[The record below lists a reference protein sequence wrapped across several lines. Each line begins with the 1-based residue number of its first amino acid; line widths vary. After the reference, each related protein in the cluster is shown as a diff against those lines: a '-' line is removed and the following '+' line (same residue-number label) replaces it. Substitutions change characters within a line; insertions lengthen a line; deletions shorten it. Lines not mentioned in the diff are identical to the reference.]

1 MLHYK
6 IPRRHALIVDPYG
19 RPVVSIRVSVTQKCN
34 LHCFYC
40 HREGED
46 HDKYNYTEMT
56 PEEIKRIISVVASY
70 SIGKVKLTGGEPLIR
85 SDILEIVKRISSI
98 QGVSEVS
105 MTTNGTFLNDLAKP
119 LKEAGLARIN
129 VSLDTLNPKIYEMIT
144 GVDAFEKVIS
154 GIKRAVEANL
164 NPVKVN
170 TVLLKGIND
179 NEVWNMVDFAERNS
193 VILQLIEL
201 ESAREDKLYRKY
213 HSDMTKIEDELK
225 KKAERVTVRSMHHRR
240 KYFLRSGAE
249 VEIVRPMHNT
259 EFCRYCNRM
268 RITSDGK
275 FKPCLFRSDN
285 LVDFLGPMRNGAST
299 EDLRS
304 LFLEAV
310 KRRKPYFM

>member
-1 MLHYK
+1 M
-6 IPRRHALIVDPYG
+6 IVDPYG
-19 RPVVSIRVSVTQKCN
+19 RPVTSIRVSVTQKCN

-46 HDKYNYTEMT
+46 HDRYSYTEMT
-56 PEEIKRIISVVASY
+56 PEEIKRIISVVASCG
-70 SIGKVKLTGGEPLIR
+70 IGKVKLTGGEPLIR

-119 LKEAGLARIN
+119 LKEAGLARVNI
-129 VSLDTLNPKIYEMIT
+129 SLDTLNLEIYEMIT

-170 TVLLKGIND
+170 TVLLRGIND
-179 NEVWNMVDFAERNS
+179 NEVWNIVDFAKRNS

-201 ESAREDKLYRKY
+201 ESAIEDKLYRKY
-213 HSDMTKIEDELK
+213 HSDMTKLENELK

-240 KYFLRSGAE
+240 KYFLRSKVE

-299 EDLRS
+299 EDLRK

-310 KRRKPYFM
+310 KRRKPYFT

>member
-1 MLHYK
+1 MLRHK
-6 IPRRHALIVDPYG
+6 IPSRPALIVDPYG
-19 RPVVSIRVSVTQKCN
+19 RPVASIRVSVTQKCN

-46 HDKYNYTEMT
+46 HDKYDYAEMT
-56 PEEIKRIISVVASY
+56 PEEIKRIISVVAPY
-70 SIGKVKLTGGEPLIR
+70 GIGKVKLTGGEPLIR

-98 QGVSEVS
+98 PGVSEVS
-105 MTTNGTFLNDLAKP
+105 MTTNGTFLNNLAKP
-119 LKEAGLARIN
+119 LKEAGLARVNI
-129 VSLDTLNPKIYEMIT
+129 SLDTLNPKIYEMIT

-170 TVLLKGIND
+170 TVLLKSIND
-179 NEVWNMVDFAERNS
+179 NEVWNIVDFAKRNG

-201 ESAREDKLYRKY
+201 ESAREDKLYKKY
-213 HSDMTKIEDELK
+213 HSDMTKIENELK

-240 KYFLRSGAE
+240 KYFLRSKVE

-285 LVDFLGPMRNGAST
+285 LVDFLRPMRNRAST
-299 EDLRS
+299 EDLRK

-310 KRRKPYFM
+310 KRRKPYFT